1 MKTEIINQDDTFR
14 PITISITIE
23 TKEELCNMYL
33 RHKAESCDI
42 LAYNSKFEAND
53 EDEELYSTLK
63 SLMEEYDLLN

>member
-33 RHKAESCDI
+33 RSKLPSVSI
-42 LAYNSKFEAND
+42 GNFNSKIPASD
-53 EDEELYSTLK
+53 SDEELYEELR